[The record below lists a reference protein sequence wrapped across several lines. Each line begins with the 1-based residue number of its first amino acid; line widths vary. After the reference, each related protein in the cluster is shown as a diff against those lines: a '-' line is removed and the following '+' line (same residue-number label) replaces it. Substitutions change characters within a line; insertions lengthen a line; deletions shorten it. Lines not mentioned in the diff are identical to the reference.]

1 MELPHFKEIIYGQVL
16 AKANHYMAVP
26 GNRGTRRII
35 KDEAIRQYERSF
47 AEQCTVY
54 KNCNINSRF
63 KLIID
68 VWHSSMRFDLDNMLK
83 TVLDCLQYVHAI
95 RNDNLCVDIEAHKH
109 VDPDSPRIEFLI
121 MPEQPNLFVKNK

>member
-1 MELPHFKEIIYGQVL
+1 MELPHSREIIYGQ
-16 AKANHYMAVP
+16 VP

-83 TVLDCLQYVHAI
+83 TVLDCLQ
-95 RNDNLCVDIEAHKH
+95 H

-121 MPEQPNLFVKNK
+121 IPKQPNLFVKNK